1 MTRALAAVPPKT
13 PVAQV
18 ASMMRDLN
26 IGDVLVLEDGKLRG
40 IVTDRDLTINVLTNG
55 AKSDAP
61 VERYMTTDVV
71 TGSPDWSLEQIADVM
86 GKHQV
91 RRLPIVEE
99 EQVVGI
105 VSLGDVALHTPK
117 RDTVANSLKNISDS
131 ARARF
136 KMATPLTK
144 FATIAIPIALGAVV
158 LVAANT
164 KSGKRFR
171 AQVQSGE
178 AAEQARAA
186 INDAVR
192 SLQDPRTRQAALD
205 ALESTGLPDR
215 TRQLIQESTRALQ
228 ENARMLQD
236 TQARAVPAAR
246 ERVMQFADDTEGMTR
261 RQMKQLQ
268 KQLNAQQL
276 PKELTRR
283 FQKQNEKR
291 FIFA

>member
-1 MTRALAAVPPKT
+1 MKRAYDVMTRALAAVPPKT

-61 VERYMTTDVV
+61 IERYMTTDVV
-71 TGSPDWSLEQIADVM
+71 TGSPDWSLEQVADVM
-86 GKHQV
+86 GKNQI

-136 KMATPLTK
+136 DLATPMTK
-144 FATIAIPIALGAVV
+144 FAAIAIPIALGAVV

-164 KSGKRFR
+164 KSGKRVR
-171 AQVQSGE
+171 QQIQSGE
-178 AAEQARAA
+178 ASEQARAA
-186 INDAVR
+186 INDAVKT
-192 SLQDPRTRQAALD
+192 LQDPKTRQAALD
-205 ALESTGLPDR
+205 ALEATGLPDR

-228 ENARMLQD
+228 DAQS
-236 TQARAVPAAR
+236 RAVPAAR
-246 ERVMQFADDTEGMTR
+246 DRVMQFADDTQQLTR
-261 RQMKQLQ
+261 RQAKQLQ
-268 KQLNAQQL
+268 KQINNQDL
-276 PKELTRR
+276 PQELTRR
-283 FQKQNEKR
+283 FQKQKPKR